1 MKLTKITKNKSLH
14 FELSDKRIGV
24 VYTSGYVRVSTKGGY
39 PNRYPKLYQINKKIT
54 ILEGKDYYRYKR
66 VLQDNVEDGVRM
78 LYNFDLKNCR

>member
-1 MKLTKITKNKSLH
+1 MKLIKITKNKSLH
-14 FELSDKRIGV
+14 FELSDKRVGV

-39 PNRYPKLYQINKKIT
+39 PNRPRKLYQINQKIT
-54 ILEGKDYYRYKR
+54 LMKGKNDFRYKR

>member
-14 FELSDKRIGV
+14 FELSDKRVGV

-39 PNRYPKLYQINKKIT
+39 PNRPRKLYQINKKIT
-54 ILEGKDYYRYKR
+54 ILKGKDDYRYKR
-66 VLQDNVEDGVRM
+66 VLKDNVEDGVRM